1 MNTRP
6 LTHLSEENFDEHITR
21 SHLMYGRN
29 INRRNAVDD
38 NNNVI
43 TLDKNSKLVLNT
55 LLLFQTIFGVD
66 FIKNIFYH
74 YMKNIVIIKAIQKK
88 KKRELKIN
96 DVVLVQDD
104 KNCKRRKVTIG
115 KGEKKKNW

>member
-21 SHLMYGRN
+21 SPLMYGRN

-38 NNNVI
+38 NDNVI

-74 YMKNIVIIKAIQKK
+74 YMKNIVIIKTIQKK
-88 KKRELKIN
+88 KKN
-96 DVVLVQDD
+96 G
-104 KNCKRRKVTIG
+104 N
-115 KGEKKKNW
+115 